1 MSTPITLPMKC
12 ERSLPVTRAQ
22 DGFCWYA
29 LPSEETRFGSSMPA
43 SPTRTNDAIM
53 KKNHAE
59 AAPAEM
65 REHYDFDYSTSRP
78 NRFASRPKLGR
89 VRSVV
94 LESDVAEV

>member
-1 MSTPITLPMKC
+1 
-12 ERSLPVTRAQ
+12 
-22 DGFCWYA
+22 
-29 LPSEETRFGSSMPA
+29 MPA

-94 LESDVAEV
+94 LESDVAEVFHSSDQVNELLRSIITNLPSRRAEKKTPRKRAS